1 MSAEKKIEVENA
13 KKIDPKDL
21 EINDLKWEIED
32 LIRQNSL
39 MIHQYVDME
48 NRYNDERQ
56 ARRDAS
62 HAKRMLEEEVKK
74 LTTQVQ
80 AAKELRAVEKR
91 KRHGSI
97 PKFVIVAAVALVV
110 LMASFML
117 QKLCAIGP
125 SVGYGIQCGMA
136 MVIAWCYAIIWD
148 RSRK

>member
-74 LTTQVQ
+74 LTVTGKIKPGDVI
-80 AAKELRAVEKR
+80 VENFMGTGANLVAS
-91 KRHGSI
+91 GSI
-97 PKFVIVAAVALVV
+97 E
-110 LMASFML
+110 
-117 QKLCAIGP
+117 
-125 SVGYGIQCGMA
+125 
-136 MVIAWCYAIIWD
+136 
-148 RSRK
+148 